1 MGDFL
6 IITDGAELIIVYK
19 NIKFLDINGLMD

>member
-6 IITDGAELIIVYK
+6 IITDSAELIIVYK